1 MTLSPLDGIHVLD
14 LSRHL
19 AGPYCAMMLGD
30 MGAEVIKVER
40 PGIGDETRQWG
51 PPFLG
56 DESAY
61 YLSCNRNKK
70 SLTLN
75 LKAEQGIAIAR
86 QLAAQS
92 DIFIENFRIG
102 GLDAIGL
109 DYAALKEINPRLVYC
124 SISGFGHTGP
134 DHELPGYDFMIQG
147 RGGFMS
153 ITGERNGTPL
163 KVGVAIVDLASALFA
178 CNAILAALLARGRT
192 GEGQHID
199 IALLDSQIALLANVG
214 SNYLCS
220 GEVPERWGNA
230 VSSIV
235 PYQAFQAKDD
245 YLILA
250 IGNDGQWER
259 FCAAAGVSAWSA
271 DERFATNPKR
281 VAHRAVL
288 VPMLEE
294 LFRQKTVAEWLQYC
308 AGADVP
314 AGPVNS
320 LDKVFADPQTL
331 ARGMRV
337 EMPHPTAETVLMAGT
352 PLNLSG
358 TPTQMRLPPPLL
370 GEHTGEILTNLLS
383 LNNETIADLR
393 QNGVI

>member
-75 LKAEQGIAIAR
+75 LKDEQGVAIAR

-109 DYAALKEINPRLVYC
+109 DYAALKEINPRLIYC

-134 DHELPGYDFMIQG
+134 DHKLPGYDFMIQG

-153 ITGERNGTPL
+153 ITGERDGTPL
-163 KVGVAIVDLASALFA
+163 KVGVAIVDLASALFS
-178 CNAILAALLARGRT
+178 CNAILAALLARERT

-250 IGNDGQWER
+250 IGNDGQWKR
-259 FCAAAGVSAWSA
+259 FCAAAEVSAWSG
-271 DERFATNPKR
+271 DERFATNPQR

-288 VPMLEE
+288 IPMLEA

-308 AGADVP
+308 ADADVP

-320 LDKVFADPQTL
+320 LDKVFADPQTQ

-337 EMPHPTAETVLMAGT
+337 EMPHPTAETVQMAGT
-352 PLNLSG
+352 PLNLSA

-370 GEHTGEILTNLLS
+370 GEHTDEILTNLLG
-383 LNNETIADLR
+383 LNRETIVDLR
-393 QNGVI
+393 QSGVI